1 MKQSDYVLPANKTK
15 TFLKKGYDKYC
26 DTALQ
31 IISEVYEC
39 EVASSSTSKYEKA
52 WIDAV
57 LIRDGEVKAC
67 VEIKSRNMNFELLKQ
82 RGSLMISADKIN
94 KGTMIS
100 ARAFEV
106 PFFVF
111 AVLIPDKRLFFW
123 KVSDEKGNFLM
134 PLKMESRKTPFN
146 CAGGERIEN
155 VAHLPLDKMRE
166 VYFPPEKYFM
176 SL

>member
-1 MKQSDYVLPANKTK
+1 MKQLDYVLPVNKTK
-15 TFLKKGYDKYC
+15 TFLKKGYEKYC
-26 DTALQ
+26 DTTLE

-39 EVASSSTSKYEKA
+39 EVASSSRAKHEKA

-57 LIRDGEVKAC
+57 LHRNGEVKAC
-67 VEIKSRNMNFELLKQ
+67 VEVKSRNMNFDKLKS
-82 RGSLMISADKIN
+82 RGSLLISADKIN
-94 KGTMIS
+94 KGSMVAS
-100 ARAFEV
+100 RAFEV

-111 AVLIPDKRLFFW
+111 VVLIPDKRIFFW

-134 PLKMESRKTPFN
+134 PISMESRKTPFN

-155 VAHLPLDKMRE
+155 VAHLPLSKMRE
-166 VYFPPEKYFM
+166 MYFPPEKYFT